1 MVHFPWCCSDNLC
14 IQLPVTGH
22 DSSRVT
28 PFGHLRV
35 LGCVLL
41 TVAFRSLPRPSSPD
55 SPKAFTVNSYSLDHI
70 YQSCLSQLINK
81 SIVIFFLFSLTRKII
96 RFFRSSFG
104 LSSAV
109 GFTSASK
116 RSSFVHLCL
125 FHSLNCKRSLVFPNF
140 SGYTEAVSEK
150 ETNIFRRETNL
161 KRKTSFDETPFV
173 I

>member
-1 MVHFPWCCSDNLC
+1 
-14 IQLPVTGH
+14 
-22 DSSRVT
+22 
-28 PFGHLRV
+28 
-35 LGCVLL
+35 
-41 TVAFRSLPRPSSPD
+41 
-55 SPKAFTVNSYSLDHI
+55 
-70 YQSCLSQLINK
+70 
-81 SIVIFFLFSLTRKII
+81 LFSLTRKII